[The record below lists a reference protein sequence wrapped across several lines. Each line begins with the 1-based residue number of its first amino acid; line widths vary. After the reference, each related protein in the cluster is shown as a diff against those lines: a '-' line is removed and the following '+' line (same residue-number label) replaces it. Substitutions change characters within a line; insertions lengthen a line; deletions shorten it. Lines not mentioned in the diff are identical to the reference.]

1 MSGDK
6 AVMGVFFRD
15 EIGEKH
21 KMEYYVINLG
31 DSVSGGT
38 HWIVMNIKR
47 DNWILRQF
55 WFELYR
61 RGYKG
66 VQYIKSQLYVK
77 QHAGPGLIQC
87 LMWITLSALHECT
100 QYGDKLL
107 CCKSVFPYWLCL

>member
-38 HWIVMNIKR
+38 HWIVLNIKR
-47 DNWILRQF
+47 DN
-55 WFELYR
+55 
-61 RGYKG
+61 
-66 VQYIKSQLYVK
+66 
-77 QHAGPGLIQC
+77 
-87 LMWITLSALHECT
+87 
-100 QYGDKLL
+100 
-107 CCKSVFPYWLCL
+107 